1 MQPGRERGGAA
12 SHEALRFAL
21 AALAAWRVTHLLAY
35 EDGPADA
42 VAALRSRLGDGILG
56 ELADCFDCLSIWV
69 AAAFVPFVATGRRQA
84 VVRWLAL
91 SGTACLLER
100 AVSGRPPAAAELLA
114 PDEEDADGLL

>member
-1 MQPGRERGGAA
+1 VRPDRKRGSVA
-12 SHEALRFAL
+12 SDEALRFAL

-42 VAALRSRLGDGILG
+42 VAALRARLGDGLLG

-69 AAAFVPFVATGRRQA
+69 AAAFVPFVTTGRRHA

-91 SGTACLLER
+91 SGTTCLLER
-100 AVSGRPPAAAELLA
+100 AVGGQPPVAVELLA
-114 PDEEDADGLL
+114 QGEEDADGVL